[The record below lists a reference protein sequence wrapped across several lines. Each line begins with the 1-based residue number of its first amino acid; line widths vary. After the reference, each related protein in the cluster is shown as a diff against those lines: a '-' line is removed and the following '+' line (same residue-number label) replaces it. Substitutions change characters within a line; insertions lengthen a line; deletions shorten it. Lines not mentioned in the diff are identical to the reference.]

1 MAIYKRVGGNLIIES
16 TVANTTVTFQNTTGV
31 ANVVITGDLSVS
43 GNASLTG
50 NISGDKLFNGTT
62 SIEIPTAS
70 GNANITVSGVS
81 NVFVATSTGI
91 AVAGTA
97 SASGNVTGANINTA
111 GLVSAT
117 GNVNGGNLNITTGN
131 IVLTRAS
138 TATTSPTIQFTDSN
152 TAVSSLGA
160 NIGSFE
166 WFTSDATGAG
176 PRVTAAVK
184 AVYAD
189 AGGNANVLIQTASG
203 ASLTNR
209 IVVLGATGNVGV
221 ANSAPLHTLAVTGT
235 MYGSSTL
242 DIVGNVAGGNVST
255 AGLVTATGNV
265 TGANINTG
273 GLITATGN
281 ISGGNISV
289 AGGVI
294 GGAGGVSVTGNV
306 TGGNLII
313 NGTMSASG
321 NLTTTNIS
329 ATTLDASANITGGNI
344 KTTGISNVGTSIV
357 TGTQTVTGNITG
369 ANVNAGILSAS
380 GNILGLNVNTGL
392 VSATGNVVSGA
403 GGFFIGDGGFLS
415 NVTVASNVAATQL
428 ANGTSNWA
436 IRSSGGD
443 ITGDV
448 GGSANVA
455 ILSGSGFS
463 LTGFMSAA
471 GNVTGANINT
481 GGLISATGN
490 MIGGNVSGATG
501 TFTTVIGNANATSLT
516 TGTVPSDRL
525 TGQYSINITGS
536 AVTANSVTINAQPNI
551 TSVGTLTVLS
561 VSGNITGGN
570 LNTGAQVIATGNI
583 TGGNITTAGQVSVTG
598 NIVGSNIEISGSIR
612 DSSQLDLATT
622 AGNIVLTPAAGS
634 NVQVAANANI
644 TATTISTTSTTGAL
658 VVAGGAGVAGN
669 VYVGGLISATGNI
682 TGGNILGG
690 ANVNATTLTGTT
702 VSVTGN
708 ITGGNLLTGG
718 LISATANITGSNV
731 NTGGLVSATGN
742 IAGGNVTTAGLI
754 TATGNIT
761 GAFIIGNGS
770 LLSSITGAN
779 VTGTVSSATSAT
791 SATTAGTVTVAA
803 QPNITSV
810 GTLTVLSVGTGNIT
824 GGNLIISGAILDS
837 GQLDIQT
844 TAGNANIVLTP
855 NGTGNVNVSRNIMPT
870 ANATANIGS
879 ATLSFNTLFATATS
893 AQYADLAEKFRADA
907 AYEPGTVLIFGG
919 AQEVTMSTA
928 DTDRRVAGVV
938 STNPSYLM
946 NSGLNDEF
954 SVAIALQG
962 RVPCRVVGPVR
973 KGDMLVSASN
983 GHAKTHQD
991 PPTGSII
998 GKSLENFDGET
1009 GTIEI
1014 VVGRD

>member
-1 MAIYKRVGGNLIIES
+1 MSIYKRVSGNLVVQ
-16 TVANTTVTFQNTTGV
+16 TVGNTDSITFQGLTANTATVIIDGNLT
-31 ANVVITGDLSVS
+31 VS
-43 GNASLTG
+43 GNVALTG

-369 ANVNAGILSAS
+369 ANVNTGILSAS

-415 NVTVASNVAATQL
+415 NVTVASNIAATQL

-436 IRSSGGD
+436 IRTSGGD

-455 ILSGSGFS
+455 ILTGSGFS

-490 MIGGNVSGATG
+490 IIGGNVSGTTG

-612 DSSQLDLATT
+612 DSSQLDLTTT

-644 TATTISTTSTTGAL
+644 TATTISTTSATGAL

-742 IAGGNVTTAGLI
+742 IVGGNVTTAGLI

-761 GAFIIGNGS
+761 GAFIIGDGS

-791 SATTAGTVTVAA
+791 TAGTVTTAA

-824 GGNLIISGAILDS
+824 GGNLLISGSILDS

-855 NGTGNVNVSRNIMPT
+855 NGIGNVNIGSNIMPT

-879 ATLSFNTLFATATS
+879 ATSSFNTVFAQATS

-907 AYEPGTVLIFGG
+907 AYQPGTVLIFGG
-919 AQEVTMSTA
+919 TQEVTISTQ

-946 NSGLNDEF
+946 NSGLNDEL

-973 KGDMLVSASN
+973 KGDMMVSASN

-1009 GTIEI
+1009 GIIEI